1 MCYNFVLEDVKPYCA
16 LQAAG
21 CCPNGSF
28 WPKDLHLQCVLGN
41 PRTGGVRS
49 CSWYCRKELVLGVG
63 RVNVPGN
70 LVCLKMA
77 ESRQLLLKKYVRLG
91 LGLTGWRSP
100 VPSPLS
106 CPLRVGCSCF
116 WFDLGNLYRR
126 LLRVGFFPCSLSVA
140 PVP

>member
-1 MCYNFVLEDVKPYCA
+1 M
-16 LQAAG
+16 
-21 CCPNGSF
+21 
-28 WPKDLHLQCVLGN
+28 
-41 PRTGGVRS
+41 RS
-49 CSWYCRKELVLGVG
+49 CNWYCRKEFVLGLDG
-63 RVNVPGN
+63 SMNPEIIFGSR
-70 LVCLKMA
+70 LKMA

-91 LGLTGWRSP
+91 LGLTGWSSP

-140 PVP
+140 PVGYEPKLGSLRFVFRL

>member
-1 MCYNFVLEDVKPYCA
+1 MNPEIIF
-16 LQAAG
+16 
-21 CCPNGSF
+21 GS
-28 WPKDLHLQCVLGN
+28 
-41 PRTGGVRS
+41 R
-49 CSWYCRKELVLGVG
+49 
-63 RVNVPGN
+63 
-70 LVCLKMA
+70 LKMA

-91 LGLTGWRSP
+91 LGLTGWSSP

-140 PVP
+140 PVGLGFRV

>member
-1 MCYNFVLEDVKPYCA
+1 MCYNFVLDDVKPYCA
-16 LQAAG
+16 FQAAG

-49 CSWYCRKELVLGVG
+49 CSWYCRKEFVLGVG

-70 LVCLKMA
+70 LLWLKMA

-91 LGLTGWRSP
+91 LGLTGWSSP